1 MNQSEHDNPN
11 PTRVDR
17 DLLISRV
24 VDDAASAQDWE
35 QLRALAEYDPGVW
48 RELFEAQHAQ
58 AELAQAV
65 EQAIAIADGIEAP
78 LDDLPAASFRF
89 RVRKVSSWAGW
100 AVAASVA
107 VVWAA
112 PFFATQAGAPIPSD
126 GRELA
131 GGSATGSTVLNDNTA
146 TVNPFELVGPT
157 RQGPP
162 TTMIARGNTAVP
174 DSAIGPYQTVSADP
188 SPRRNT
194 ATEQLAEMPER
205 TLLEVRPL
213 PDGRLE
219 LIYVR
224 KLIER
229 AIVEDGDLYQ
239 VKPDDA
245 GIDRTVPYR
254 TRRPS
259 SGPI

>member
-1 MNQSEHDNPN
+1 MSQSEHDNPN

-48 RELFEAQHAQ
+48 RELFEAQRAQ

-78 LDDLPAASFRF
+78 LDDMPAASFRF
-89 RVRKVSSWAGW
+89 RVRKAASWAGW

-107 VVWAA
+107 IVWAA
-112 PFFATQAGAPIPSD
+112 PFFMTQAGAPAPSGIGEMASGDPAANTILD
-126 GRELA
+126 GGTREF
-131 GGSATGSTVLNDNTA
+131 
-146 TVNPFELVGPT
+146 NPFELVGGT
-157 RQGPP
+157 QQGPM
-162 TTMIARGNTAVP
+162 TMITRDPTSLP

-188 SPRRNT
+188 APRSNT